1 MEGREIEEGG
11 GRKRG
16 RGRGIG
22 RGRDLPY
29 VAFLSLDLDSGKEKG
44 FDVNIEELSNFPLN
58 IMYGSYYSTESSAE
72 LMFSFSKST
81 KCNTD
86 A

>member
-1 MEGREIEEGG
+1 MEEGG
-11 GRKRG
+11 GR
-16 RGRGIG
+16 G
-22 RGRDLPY
+22 RGRDLPSH
-29 VAFLSLDLDSGKEKG
+29 ASLTLLSYSGKEKG

-58 IMYGSYYSTESSAE
+58 ITYGSYYRTESSTE

-81 KCNTD
+81 KCNTE

>member
-1 MEGREIEEGG
+1 MGGGERNRRGRE
-11 GRKRG
+11 RH
-16 RGRGIG
+16 
-22 RGRDLPY
+22 LPSH
-29 VAFLSLDLDSGKEKG
+29 ASISLVSRSGKEKG

-58 IMYGSYYSTESSAE
+58 ITYGSCYSTESSAE

-81 KCNTD
+81 KCNTE